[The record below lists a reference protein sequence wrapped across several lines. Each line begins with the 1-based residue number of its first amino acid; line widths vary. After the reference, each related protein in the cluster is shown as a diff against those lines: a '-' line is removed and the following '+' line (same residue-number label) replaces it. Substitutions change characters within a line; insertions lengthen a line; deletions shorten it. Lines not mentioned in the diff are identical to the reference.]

1 MQEESLYLVSYDAEP
16 LSSSQTF
23 ASCSGA
29 AVNVWVSSSTEQEA
43 LVVAS
48 REVQEAGWRITTP
61 RRIRRTVR
69 TDYADAPEGLPY
81 FEQALLDGVVVVF
94 HAWQEGVH
102 H

>member
-16 LSSSQTF
+16 LPGSENF

-29 AVNVWVSSSTEQEA
+29 AVNVWVRSPIEQEA
-43 LVVAS
+43 LAVAS
-48 REVQEAGWRITTP
+48 REVQKAGWRIITP
-61 RRIRRTVR
+61 GRIRRTAR

-94 HAWQEGVH
+94 HSWQEGVLH
-102 H
+102 